1 MRRALLAVLCPVLSV
16 TAVRAQTY
24 DPVVTG
30 NQQQLLQSLLN
41 NAIVAVRQNDEATAC
56 NLRGQA
62 MNVLN
67 ANLPAFQALY
77 PANNWSDLQ
86 VSLAG
91 SLSKCSPQGQPSQP
105 QAVQGQPGSA
115 Q

>member
-1 MRRALLAVLCPVLSV
+1 MRRAVLAVMSALLSV
-16 TAVRAQTY
+16 TAVRAQSY

-30 NQQQLLQSLLN
+30 NQQQLLQNLLN
-41 NAIVAVRQNDEATAC
+41 NAIVAVRQNDKAAAC
-56 NLRGQA
+56 NLRAQA
-62 MNVLN
+62 MNVLT

-91 SLSKCSPQGQPSQP
+91 SLRKCSAQGQAAQGQPAP
-105 QAVQGQPGSA
+105 AP
-115 Q
+115 